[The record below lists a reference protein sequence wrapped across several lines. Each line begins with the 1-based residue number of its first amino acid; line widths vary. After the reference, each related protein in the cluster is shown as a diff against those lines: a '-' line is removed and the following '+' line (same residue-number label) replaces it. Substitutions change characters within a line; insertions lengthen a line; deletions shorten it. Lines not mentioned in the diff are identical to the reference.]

1 MRVWRCPSHA
11 AALTRVDSG
20 SYEVGVLFVPS
31 LLSSE
36 GAAPVELVTT
46 MMPGCAVAGMVDG
59 DKLALPLPYALP
71 PVRYA
76 GTDTPWISS
85 DE

>member
-1 MRVWRCPSHA
+1 MANPLARCCADACLYSA
-11 AALTRVDSG
+11 N
-20 SYEVGVLFVPS
+20 YELGVLFVPS
-31 LLSSE
+31 LLSSA

-46 MMPGCAVAGMVDG
+46 MMPGCSLAGMVDG

-71 PVRYA
+71 PVRYV
-76 GTDTPWISS
+76 GTDVPWISS